1 MNARLHALPS
11 LDSGRLASIRA
22 TVSDE
27 CSAATTMGADEFA
40 ESLAKL
46 VPELRRRALQLTR
59 DGHRADD
66 LVQDALERALKFR
79 STFRGGSNLRA
90 WAMRILSNV
99 FVSERRRAGIE
110 RRVLDGARHD
120 PNNWAGREATQL
132 TPGLSPPVRREL
144 ACLPQRLGKVVELV
158 DLQEHSY
165 REAAQVLNVPV
176 GTIMSRLHRGRG
188 RLARQL
194 GA

>member
-1 MNARLHALPS
+1 MNARLHSLPP
-11 LDSGRLASIRA
+11 LGRLS
-22 TVSDE
+22 SDRPHVAEE
-27 CSAATTMGADEFA
+27 CSAAAPMDAGELA
-40 ESLAKL
+40 ESLAEL

-99 FVSERRRAGIE
+99 FISDRRRAGIE
-110 RRVLDGARHD
+110 RRVIDGARRD

-132 TPGLSPPVRREL
+132 TPNLSPPVQREL
-144 ACLPQRLGKVVELV
+144 SSLPERLGRVVELV

-165 REAAQVLNVPV
+165 REAAHVLNVPV
-176 GTIMSRLHRGRG
+176 GTVMSRLHRGRG